1 MYPNILSS
9 VFNLT
14 QLLIFALGLFWTSQT
29 AAFFGDEIDFI
40 PLPEDKNAVVMLEL
54 GSLQSSWGFLHDS
67 QISNVT
73 TLDEIKQHTL
83 FTAFTLNERWDL
95 GFKLNHSEGSVDRTV
110 QPLRIDTAGNE
121 FRIWLGSNASETWQ
135 WRSYYEQQKT
145 DSLQLDCY
153 TLNNQTIGGN
163 CPEAQFIFRDGLNPN
178 PDGSLPIL
186 PLVDLKA
193 EAKVVGIEV
202 RRTVINSST
211 MNLSA
216 QLRLQAANISSELSS
231 PLLDLQSP
239 VLLGLVIGGQTIAS
253 LREELKMQLPQ
264 EQDWHEYNL
273 TLGMSGSWS
282 MNASWS
288 LLAGLAYTRIERKG
302 YQERIGIKE
311 VKDNLRL
318 DAGIL
323 WTPIED
329 LGIFFKGYAT
339 THNSLGYEP
348 IAYNRRTSSIFSN
361 KYGELS
367 LGFVKVW

>member
-1 MYPNILSS
+1 MHPNTLFSA
-9 VFNLT
+9 FNYT
-14 QLLIFALGLFWTSQT
+14 QLLIFSLCFFWTSQT
-29 AAFFGDEIDFI
+29 VAFFGDEIDFI
-40 PLPEDKNAVVMLEL
+40 PLPDNKNAVVILEL
-54 GSLQSSWGFLHDS
+54 GSLQSSWDFLHDS

-73 TLDEIKQHTL
+73 KLDEIKQETL
-83 FTAFTLNERWDL
+83 FTNIRLHERLDL

-121 FRIWLGSNASETWQ
+121 FRIWLGSNANEKWQ

-193 EAKVVGIEV
+193 EAKIIGIEV
-202 RRTVINSST
+202 RRKVINSST

-216 QLRLQAANISSELSS
+216 QLRIQAANISSEHSS

-288 LLAGLAYTRIERKG
+288 LLAGLAYTRIERKD

-339 THNSLGYEP
+339 THNTLGYEP